1 MAAAVV
7 MGVSGAGKSTVGN
20 ALARRLGWAFVDGD
34 SLHPPANVAKMHAGQ
49 ALDDRDRKPWLAA
62 IAAQID
68 VWLGRG
74 KPGVIACSALKGRYR
89 NAIIGDRT
97 AVRLIYLEGSQTLI
111 AHRLTQRRGHFMPAT
126 LLDSQFAALE
136 PPAPEEN
143 AIVTSIDNPVEAI
156 VEHIVTALSSPNG
169 TMIRAGMTMAPA

>member
-1 MAAAVV
+1 

-34 SLHPPANVAKMHAGQ
+34 SLHPPSNVAKMHAGQ

-62 IAAQID
+62 TAAQID
-68 VWLGRG
+68 AWLQRG
-74 KPGVIACSALKGRYR
+74 KPGVIVCSALKRRYR

-111 AHRLTQRRGHFMPAT
+111 AHRLTQRRGHFMPAA

-136 PPAPEEN
+136 SPTPEEN
-143 AIVTSIDNPVEAI
+143 AIVASIDNPVEAI
-156 VEHIVTALSSPNG
+156 VEHIVTVLSS
-169 TMIRAGMTMAPA
+169 RQASMTMAPA

>member
-1 MAAAVV
+1 MAAAVI

-34 SLHPPANVAKMHAGQ
+34 SLHPPSNMAKMHVGQ

-62 IAAQID
+62 TAAQID
-68 VWLGRG
+68 AWLQRG
-74 KPGVIACSALKGRYR
+74 KPGVIACSALKRRYR

-143 AIVTSIDNPVEAI
+143 AIVASIDNPVEAI
-156 VEHIVTALSSPNG
+156 VEHIVTVLSS
-169 TMIRAGMTMAPA
+169 RQASMTMAPA